1 MAEQTFTLAAGDLF
15 RDTSSQKQ
23 WRVSV
28 QLDADFEPGP
38 TDRYFRRLIV
48 RNDQGPSNFQYQMS
62 FDETGVAP
70 NSETASQLV
79 DEWAEADVALTFAQG
94 SNTLDVPG
102 PNNADNEVQD
112 ATDNYTWAPSADQVS
127 PADSFF
133 FSLFDSSADLTVTFK
148 FPGPDT
154 SPTLGAVADQSATI
168 GVPFSLTLDAAT
180 GGNAPLTYT
189 AAPRPA
195 GLSFN
200 ATTRVLSGTPTTA
213 GTTTVT
219 YSVEDDDGDTDSVSF
234 SFAVAALVVVPD
246 YTLEVDWDNDGNYA
260 NADADVWG
268 RVIEGT
274 FSCRRGRNFASQRS
288 GRSVA
293 GSLEVQLDNRDGLFD
308 PDNDTGDLSGLLAS
322 GRRVRY
328 QMDDGAGTLV
338 TQWTGWLRTIE
349 QIDRHT
355 GFDRIRLRALGVISR
370 LNPPRAGQDQQ
381 VVVRAQETNVSTQA
395 AARRI
400 FDPDGSIGSADA
412 VVDGADYRASY
423 INGTRTM
430 ARWWADRPRLTELR
444 DLEQTE
450 GGFLWEPKDGFVG
463 MDATSKRQTASAQL
477 VQATFTD
484 GIPAA
489 GEIPAV
495 ADGIKPDHPREDLAN
510 IIISQVRTYGVGAQ
524 EVLWSAAAFPIA
536 GSSDFRIII
545 RYPNENTG
553 GDNVAVSSWTALQS
567 GVDYTAQSG
576 VTLTMTTEGNQ
587 ATIRIQNTN
596 AADTTMD
603 IQVRGLPVVRNEPV
617 EIISPDDDSVAEYGP
632 EPYPFPTPWLSNP
645 ATVQVLHDILL
656 RLYAQ
661 PAERL
666 TMTWEVE
673 SDREQAAALDLS
685 DRVEV
690 MRRGILTDYFIE
702 SIRHRVTSD
711 FHFISYTLSPAG
723 VFGSLFVI
731 GVSRYGEGILA

>member
-1 MAEQTFTLAAGDLF
+1 M
-15 RDTSSQKQ
+15 
-23 WRVSV
+23 
-28 QLDADFEPGP
+28 
-38 TDRYFRRLIV
+38 
-48 RNDQGPSNFQYQMS
+48 
-62 FDETGVAP
+62 
-70 NSETASQLV
+70 
-79 DEWAEADVALTFAQG
+79 
-94 SNTLDVPG
+94 
-102 PNNADNEVQD
+102 
-112 ATDNYTWAPSADQVS
+112 
-127 PADSFF
+127 
-133 FSLFDSSADLTVTFK
+133 
-148 FPGPDT
+148 
-154 SPTLGAVADQSATI
+154 
-168 GVPFSLTLDAAT
+168 
-180 GGNAPLTYT
+180 
-189 AAPRPA
+189 
-195 GLSFN
+195 
-200 ATTRVLSGTPTTA
+200 
-213 GTTTVT
+213 
-219 YSVEDDDGDTDSVSF
+219 
-234 SFAVAALVVVPD
+234 
-246 YTLEVDWDNDGNYA
+246 
-260 NADADVWG
+260 
-268 RVIEGT
+268 
-274 FSCRRGRNFASQRS
+274 
-288 GRSVA
+288 
-293 GSLEVQLDNRDGLFD
+293 QLDNRDQLFD
-308 PDNDTGDLSGLLAS
+308 PDNDLSDLAGLLGS
-322 GRRVRY
+322 GRRVRWR
-328 QMDDGAGTLV
+328 MNDGNGVLE
-338 TQWTGWLRTIE
+338 TQWTGWLRSIE
-349 QIDRHT
+349 LLDRHT

-381 VVVRAQETNVSTQA
+381 VVVRAQETNVSTQTA
-395 AARRI
+395 GRRI

-463 MDATSKRQTASAQL
+463 MDATSKRQTASANIS
-477 VQATFTD
+477 QATFTD
-484 GIPAA
+484 AIPAA

-524 EVLWSAAAFPIA
+524 EVLWSATAFPIA

-596 AADTTMD
+596 SADTTMD
-603 IQVRGLPVVRNEPV
+603 IQVRGLPVVRNQPV

-702 SIRHRVTSD
+702 SIRHRVTPD